1 MSDLDNAHEDYVLF
15 NHFKEDEALSRAVVA
30 VQTRAYQLGWKN
42 AMEDRDT
49 RDRQN
54 RTLTPFLYMTV
65 FIMAGAIGGAILW
78 GWFARSGYI
87 DIIGAC
93 TP

>member
-1 MSDLDNAHEDYVLF
+1 MSDDDNAPEIFSLMDRFKKNEILAEAVLSV
-15 NHFKEDEALSRAVVA
+15 HVG
-30 VQTRAYQLGWKN
+30 AYRMGWKN
-42 AMEDRDT
+42 AMEARDA
-49 RDRQN
+49 RNRQN
-54 RTLTPFLYMTV
+54 RTLAPFLYMTV